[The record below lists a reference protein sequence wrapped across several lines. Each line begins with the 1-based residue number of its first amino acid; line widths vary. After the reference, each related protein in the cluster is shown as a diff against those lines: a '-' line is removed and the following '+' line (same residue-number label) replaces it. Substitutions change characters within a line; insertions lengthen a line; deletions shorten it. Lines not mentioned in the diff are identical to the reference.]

1 MTKEERLKA
10 IDLCI
15 RGKTYNE
22 IAKVMHIPLN
32 TIKSYL
38 RRNKV
43 KMRKEDRKNEEEKNY
58 CKTCGH
64 EITEGRRQI
73 GRRFCSIAC
82 KTKWFNKNRDKVNS
96 KNRIDKTCPTCKDT
110 FKDYVNGKRKYCSHK
125 CYILSRF
132 KGVNNERNGQDI
144 SYGNATC

>member
-15 RGKTYNE
+15 RGNTYNE
-22 IAKVMHIPLN
+22 ISKSMHIPLN

-38 RRNKV
+38 RRNREKI
-43 KMRKEDRKNEEEKNY
+43 RKDDKKNEKEKICCIN
-58 CKTCGH
+58 CGH
-64 EITEGRRQI
+64 EITRGRRLI
-73 GRRFCSIAC
+73 GRKFCSIDC
-82 KTKWFNKNRDKVNS
+82 KTKWFNKNKSKIES
-96 KNRIDKTCPTCKDT
+96 KNKIDKMCPTCNT
-110 FKDYVNGKRKYCSHK
+110 PFKDYINGKRKYCSHN

-132 KGVNNERNGQDI
+132 KGVNHEGNGQDI